1 MAAANR
7 HRRVRSQLP
16 TCYYEGFLEKKS
28 IKDKMGRKLWTSLC
42 GNSLFFYNNTKDS
55 VYIEKLELSDLISVS
70 DDCCRDRNLNAAG
83 FTLHMKNEDIKMIA
97 PSLEARELWKGYTLS
112 VSKLSV
118 PTLNLLPGQIH
129 MMKEIIDKET
139 KRQRLLSAP
148 PPSQN
153 TDPYICFVPDMPHCY
168 HNVNRVEAEILLER
182 NSDKGNLLL
191 RPGQDGTSFALTTRQ
206 DINKP
211 VFKHYRV
218 SRRPEGGFI
227 IALETPITCATL
239 HEVVAYLV
247 EKAGGVLVPL
257 LIEEH
262 YEKNFVIVKP
272 NEENG
277 EISEHC
283 LRNVPSPTPPVP
295 PPKPGTRNL
304 RPSSESFTHE
314 NEYLNCSDTAEYEV
328 DQATCTRPPVLPR
341 SPAGRCLPHQISMP
355 VDLNNSDGERKALVP
370 PGYCKT
376 SSRSNSLS
384 GLPEKCSKRELSV
397 DINELQDAFRRRGI
411 RE

>member
-1 MAAANR
+1 MASANR
-7 HRRVRSQLP
+7 DRRFRSQLP

-28 IKDKMGRKLWTSLC
+28 IKDKMTRKLWTSLC
-42 GNSLFFYNNTKDS
+42 GNSLFFYNNNKDS

-83 FTLHMKNEDIKMIA
+83 FTLHMKNEGIKMIA
-97 PSLEARELWKGYTLS
+97 PSLEARELWKGFMLS

-148 PPSQN
+148 PPFQDS
-153 TDPYICFVPDMPHCY
+153 DPYVSAVPDMPFCY
-168 HNVNRVEAEILLER
+168 HKVTHVEAEILLER
-182 NSDKGNLLL
+182 NSNLGNLLL
-191 RPGQDGTSFALTTRQ
+191 RPSSDGKSFALTTRQ
-206 DINKP
+206 VINKP

-218 SRRPEGGFI
+218 SRRPEGGFL

-239 HEVVAYLV
+239 HDVITYLV

-257 LIEEH
+257 VIEEH
-262 YEKNFVIVKP
+262 YEQNFVIVKS

-283 LRNVPSPTPPVP
+283 IRNVPSPTPPMP
-295 PPKPGTRNL
+295 PPKPGTKNL
-304 RPSSESFTHE
+304 RPNSESYPHE
-314 NEYLNCSDTAEYEV
+314 NEYLNCSDTAEYEE
-328 DQATCTRPPVLPR
+328 DQASSMRPPVLPR
-341 SPAGRCLPHQISMP
+341 PP
-355 VDLNNSDGERKALVP
+355 DGERKALVP
-370 PGYCKT
+370 PGYPA
-376 SSRSNSLS
+376 RSNSLS
-384 GLPEKCSKRELSV
+384 GLPENFSKRELSV

-411 RE
+411 QE

>member
-1 MAAANR
+1 MASANR

-16 TCYYEGFLEKKS
+16 TCYYEGFLEKKT

-42 GNSLFFYNNTKDS
+42 GNALFFYNNTKDS
-55 VYIEKLELSDLISVS
+55 VYIEKLELSDLNSVS
-70 DDCCRDRNLNAAG
+70 DDCCHDRNLNAAG
-83 FTLHMKNEDIKMIA
+83 FTLHMKKEDIKMIA
-97 PSLEARELWKGYTLS
+97 PSLEARELWKGYMLS
-112 VSKLSV
+112 VSRLSV
-118 PTLNLLPGQIH
+118 PALNLLPGQIH

-148 PPSQN
+148 PPSQDS
-153 TDPYICFVPDMPHCY
+153 DPYVHVVPDMPSCY
-168 HNVNRVEAEILLER
+168 HNVTRVEAEILLER
-182 NSDKGNLLL
+182 NSAQGNLLL
-191 RPGQDGTSFALTTRQ
+191 RPGQDGMSFALTTRQ

-239 HEVVAYLV
+239 HDVVTYV
-247 EKAGGVLVPL
+247 VDKADGVLVPL
-257 LIEEH
+257 VIEEH

-283 LRNVPSPTPPVP
+283 LRNAPSPTPPLP

-304 RPSSESFTHE
+304 SPNSESYMHE
-314 NEYLNCSDTAEYEV
+314 NEYLNCSDIGEYEEAQ
-328 DQATCTRPPVLPR
+328 DRCMRSLP
-341 SPAGRCLPHQISMP
+341 LPHP
-355 VDLNNSDGERKALVP
+355 PDGQRKALVP
-370 PGYCKT
+370 PGYGKT
-376 SSRSNSLS
+376 PSRSNSMS
-384 GLPEKCSKRELSV
+384 GLPEKLSRRELSV
-397 DINELQDAFRRRGI
+397 DLNELQDAFRRRGLQ
-411 RE
+411 E